1 MSDKITSELNEL
13 LEADIVTEETAEKIR
28 QYFRQK
34 EQGNQNKISSVFGIL
49 GAILVG
55 LGIILVFAH
64 NWDNLSRATK
74 TIVSFLP
81 LITGQFLC
89 GYSLLKKTESAIWK
103 ETSSVFLFFAIGASI
118 SLIGQ
123 VYNIPGTIDSFLITW
138 MLLSLPLVYL
148 LKSSIVSLLYLSGIT
163 YYGCNTNYF
172 TYPKT
177 NSYYY
182 WILLSGIAPHYYSLL
197 KTKGHSNFTLF
208 HNWFISLSIVICL
221 GTIANEYGSLI
232 YLSYMSLF
240 TIFYFIG
247 KIPFF
252 DKQKLKN
259 NCFLIIGKLGI
270 LYLLLLYSFRW
281 FWEKPIYKTASLSE
295 TFLSVEFLIAL
306 VLTLIAAIL
315 FYNENNKKKLRDLSL
330 LDIAFLTN
338 ILHFINGYEF
348 SIVANLIV
356 LFIGIAEIKRGTKL
370 NHLGILNFGLL
381 LITALVTCRFFDSDL
396 SFVLRGILFIAI
408 GLGFFLAN
416 YFILKKRNRNE
427 K

>member
-1 MSDKITSELNEL
+1 MSDKITNEL
-13 LEADIVTEETAEKIR
+13 QELLKANVLTEETAKKIR
-28 QYFRQK
+28 QYFQQR
-34 EQGNQNKISSVFGIL
+34 EDRNQNRTSAVFGIL

-64 NWDNLSRATK
+64 NWDNLSQLTK

-81 LITGQFLC
+81 LIIGQLLC
-89 GYSLLKKTESAIWK
+89 GYSLLKKPENIVWR

-118 SLIGQ
+118 SLIAQ
-123 VYNIPGTIDSFLITW
+123 VYTIPGAIDTFLITL

-148 LKSSIVSLLYLSGIT
+148 LKSSIVSLLYLAGIT

-182 WILLSGIAPHYYSLL
+182 WILLLGIAPHYYSLL
-197 KTKGHSNFTLF
+197 KNKEQSNFTLF

-221 GTIANEYGSLI
+221 GTIANEYGYLM

-247 KIPFF
+247 TIPFF

-259 NCFLIIGKLGI
+259 NSFLIIGKLGI
-270 LYLLLLYSFRW
+270 LYLLLLYSFKW

-295 TFLSVEFLIAL
+295 TFLSTEFAITL
-306 VLTLIAAIL
+306 VLTLLAVVL
-315 FYNENNKKKLRDLSL
+315 FYKKNTKTHFREVPL
-330 LDIAFLTN
+330 LELVFLTN
-338 ILHFINGYEF
+338 ILPFISGYEF
-348 SIVANLIV
+348 SIAANLIV
-356 LFIGIAEIKRGTKL
+356 LLIGVGEIKRGNKL
-370 NHLGILNFGLL
+370 NQLGILNFGLL
-381 LITALVTCRFFDSDL
+381 LLTVLVTCRFFDTDL
-396 SFVLRGILFIAI
+396 SFVLRGILFITI

-416 YFILKKRNRNE
+416 YFMLKKRNRNE